1 MRKIKV
7 ATTWLDGCSGCHMSL
22 LDLDTALIPIARKI
36 DLVYGPLV
44 DAQEFPEEVDVTFIE
59 GAVSTDEDVERVHQ
73 IRQNSKVVVSLG
85 DCAVT
90 GNVAAM
96 RNTVSVR
103 KLLHSVYVEKTDR
116 DGTIPKDHL
125 PQLAPQ
131 SRPVQDFV
139 KIDVSV
145 PGCPPQ
151 AKVIGEV
158 LENLLDNRKPEAAM
172 KLKFG

>member
-1 MRKIKV
+1 MRKVKV

-22 LDLDTALIPIARKI
+22 LDLDAALIPIARKVE
-36 DLVYGPLV
+36 LVYGPLV
-44 DAQEFPEEVDVTFIE
+44 DAQEFPEDVDVTFIE
-59 GAVSTDEDVERVHQ
+59 GAVSTHEDIEKVQQ
-73 IRQNSKVVVSLG
+73 IRQCTKVLVSLG

-96 RNTVSVR
+96 RNTVPVKS
-103 KLLHSVYVEKTDR
+103 LLQSVYIEKSSR
-116 DGTIPKDHL
+116 DGAIPTQNL
-125 PQLAPQ
+125 PQLSPQ

-151 AKVIGEV
+151 SKVIGEL
-158 LENLLDNRKPEAAM
+158 LETLLDGRKPDSGA
-172 KLKFG
+172 KIKFG

>member
-7 ATTWLDGCSGCHMSL
+7 ATIWLDGCSGCHMSL
-22 LDLDTALIPIARKI
+22 LDLDTALIPLARRI
-36 DLVYGPLV
+36 ELVYGPLV
-44 DAQEFPEEVDVTFIE
+44 DAHEFPHEVDVTFIE
-59 GAVSTDEDVERVHQ
+59 GAVSTDEDVEKVHQ
-73 IRQNSKVVVSLG
+73 IRLNSKVVVSLG

-96 RNTVSVR
+96 RNTVTVK
-103 KLLHSVYVEKTDR
+103 KLLQSVYVEKSDR
-116 DGTIPKDHL
+116 DGAIPRENL

-139 KIDVSV
+139 KIDISV
-145 PGCPPQ
+145 PGCPPPSR
-151 AKVIGEV
+151 VIGEV
-158 LENLLDNRKPEAAM
+158 LESVLDNRKPDAAM

>member
-1 MRKIKV
+1 MKKIKV
-7 ATTWLDGCSGCHMSL
+7 ATIWLDGCSGCHMSL
-22 LDLDTALIPIARKI
+22 LDLDTALIPLARKI

-44 DAQEFPEEVDVTFIE
+44 DAHEFPEDVDVTFIE
-59 GAVSTDEDVERVHQ
+59 GAVSSDEDIERVHQ
-73 IRQNSKVVVSLG
+73 LRQNSKVLVSLG

-96 RNTVSVR
+96 RNTVPLK
-103 KLLHSVYVEKTDR
+103 KLLHSVYVEKSDR
-116 DGTIPKDHL
+116 DGAIPKDHL

-131 SRPVQDFV
+131 CRPVQDFV
-139 KIDVSV
+139 KIDISV

-151 AKVIGEV
+151 SKVIGEV
-158 LENLLDNRKPEAAM
+158 LENLLDNRKPDAAM